1 MLSHHKNL
9 KLVLILFGIR
19 RVNIYLPLQA
29 LKTSVCSVIAIV
41 FFHEMNLNVMKISDS
56 VNKVVTPTQP

>member
-29 LKTSVCSVIAIV
+29 LNTSVFSVIAIV
-41 FFHEMNLNVMKISDS
+41 FFHEMKPKCDENI
-56 VNKVVTPTQP
+56 